1 MVNSGEDVSSG
12 RAADEITIDLIPILK
27 RATQNWDF
35 TMLGTALFLVLG
47 LVIGLMR
54 TPQYTVQVVI
64 APKAEPPGTYSS
76 GVAGGGAGGM
86 MGGGSSILLNAL
98 GGGSSAPPSDFE
110 QYRRLLISHATAN
123 IIAANP
129 NIMHRL
135 VPGWDYETKTWRRP
149 SGLMF
154 WLRESAKALLGR
166 PLWTPP
172 GPNEAFIYLQ
182 QKLTL
187 TDELTGGFVDA
198 TMTDADPKFA
208 DEFIHFLH
216 QATQQLVR
224 EDIRKDAIARIAYLN
239 NSLQTVT
246 QADQRSVLI
255 TLLGEEQQKLMM
267 IEADKDLVAEV
278 IDPAIIPKTPS
289 SFSAVTIALLAG
301 GLGLVLST
309 VTLIFVSE
317 YRLQRVRDWMRR
329 RTLDRL
335 PTWQFR

>member
-1 MVNSGEDVSSG
+1 M
-12 RAADEITIDLIPILK
+12 DEITIDLIPILK
-27 RATQNWDF
+27 RAVRNWDF
-35 TMLGTALFLVLG
+35 TILGFALFLILG
-47 LVIGLMR
+47 LVIGVMR

-76 GVAGGGAGGM
+76 GGGGGGL
-86 MGGGSSILLNAL
+86 MGGSGSMLLSAL
-98 GGGSSAPPSDFE
+98 GGSNSAPPSDFE

-135 VPGWDYETKTWRRP
+135 VPGWDYETKSWRKP
-149 SGLMF
+149 SGPLF
-154 WLRESAKALLGR
+154 WLRENARTMLGR

-172 GPNEAFIYLQ
+172 GPNEAFEYLQ
-182 QKLTL
+182 HKLAL
-187 TDELTGGFVDA
+187 TDELTGGFVDVS
-198 TMTDADPKFA
+198 MSDPDPRFA

-224 EDIRKDAIARIAYLN
+224 EDIKRDAVARIAYLS

-246 QADQRSVLI
+246 QADQRAVLI
-255 TLLGEEQQKLMM
+255 TLLGQEQQKLMM

-278 IDPAIIPKTPS
+278 IDPAIIPKVPS
-289 SFSAVTIALLAG
+289 SFSAIIVALLVG
-301 GLGLVLST
+301 FLGLVLST
-309 VTLIFVSE
+309 TALVFVSE
-317 YRLQRVRDWMRR
+317 EKIQRVRDWMRR

-335 PTWQFR
+335 PSWQFR